1 MYVLYIDMNT
11 ACVLGKVPK
20 VLQPYTIHR
29 RRVHKAIMVYI
40 DICIGGH
47 RYAYMYIMYVDT
59 YSNIFIHVYMYIY
72 VYIHAYFVR
81 INMCVYIFIHIY
93 IYKYAYIRRGR
104 QSSKSATAAR
114 DA

>member
-59 YSNIFIHVYMYIY
+59 YLYVCINLHIFKSIY
-72 VYIHAYFVR
+72 LYR
-81 INMCVYIFIHIY
+81 
-93 IYKYAYIRRGR
+93 YKYIYIRRRG
-104 QSSKSATAAR
+104 QGAKSAAAAR
-114 DA
+114 NA